1 MSRALRLLL
10 PAVLLLALAVA
21 GCGSDSSA
29 KPAAKA
35 TSTPTDPAQE
45 VDRIASQISTKL
57 SQRPKIPTPNGT
69 PPSELVAKDI
79 VKGTGPKVKPGDK
92 LSVQYVGA
100 SWSDGKEFDASWN
113 RGQAFG
119 LTIPGQ
125 VIEGWNEGILG
136 MRQGGRRLLDH
147 PAAEGLR
154 PQRHARRLDQAER
167 DARLRDRRVAGQE
180 VATRAAG
187 SGSRAGLRRS

>member
-29 KPAAKA
+29 DSAAKGS
-35 TSTPTDPAQE
+35 STPTDPAQE
-45 VDRIASQISTKL
+45 VDHLASQISTKL
-57 SQRPKIPTPNGT
+57 SQRPRIPTPQGQ
-69 PPSELVAKDI
+69 PPANLVEKDI
-79 VKGTGPKVKPGDK
+79 VKGTGPKVKPGEP
-92 LSVQYVGA
+92 LAVQYVGA

-113 RGQAFG
+113 RGQAFP

-136 MRQGGRRLLDH
+136 MRQGGRRLLVIPPLKGYGPNGTPDGSIK
-147 PAAEGLR
+147 PNETLAFVI
-154 PQRHARRLDQAER
+154 
-167 DARLRDRRVAGQE
+167 DASKVKK
-180 VATRAAG
+180 
-187 SGSRAGLRRS
+187 

>member
-35 TSTPTDPAQE
+35 SSTPASPAQE

-57 SQRPKIPTPNGT
+57 SQRPKIPTPKGT
-69 PPSELVAKDI
+69 PPAELVKKDI
-79 VKGTGPKVKPGDK
+79 VKGTGPKVTPGDK
-92 LSVQYVGA
+92 ISVQYVGA

-113 RGQAFG
+113 RGQAYS
-119 LTIPGQ
+119 LSIPGQ

-136 MRQGGRRLLDH
+136 MRQGGRRLLVVPPLKGYGPNGTPDGSIK
-147 PAAEGLR
+147 PNETLAFVIDAA
-154 PQRHARRLDQAER
+154 Q
-167 DARLRDRRVAGQE
+167 VKK
-180 VATRAAG
+180 
-187 SGSRAGLRRS
+187 

>member
-29 KPAAKA
+29 KQAAKA

-57 SQRPKIPTPNGT
+57 SQRPKIPTPKGA
-69 PPSELVAKDI
+69 PPADLVKKDI
-79 VKGTGPKVKPGDK
+79 VKGTGPKVKPGEQ

-113 RGQAFG
+113 RGQAFT
-119 LTIPGQ
+119 LSIPGQ

-136 MRQGGRRLLDH
+136 MRQGGRRLLIIPPLKGYGPNGTPDGSIK
-147 PAAEGLR
+147 PNETLAFVI
-154 PQRHARRLDQAER
+154 
-167 DARLRDRRVAGQE
+167 DASQVKK
-180 VATRAAG
+180 
-187 SGSRAGLRRS
+187 

>member
-29 KPAAKA
+29 NSAAKA
-35 TSTPTDPAQE
+35 SSTPADPAQE

-57 SQRPKIPTPNGT
+57 TQRPKIPTPKGT
-69 PPSELVAKDI
+69 PPPELVARDI
-79 VKGTGPKVKPGDK
+79 VQGTGPKVKPGDS
-92 LSVQYVGA
+92 LAVQYVGA

-113 RGQAFG
+113 RGKAFG

-136 MRQGGRRLLDH
+136 MRQGGRRLLVIPPLKGYGPNGTPDGAIK
-147 PAAEGLR
+147 PNETLAFVI
-154 PQRHARRLDQAER
+154 
-167 DARLRDRRVAGQE
+167 DASQVKK
-180 VATRAAG
+180 
-187 SGSRAGLRRS
+187 